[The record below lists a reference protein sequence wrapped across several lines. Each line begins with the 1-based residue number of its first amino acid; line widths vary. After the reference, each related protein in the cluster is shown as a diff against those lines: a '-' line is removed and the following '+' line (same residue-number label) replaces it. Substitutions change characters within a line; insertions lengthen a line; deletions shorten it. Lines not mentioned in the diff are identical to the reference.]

1 MRLPNDQKRLR
12 HLECVGVRHLAMPD
26 GRLFSGYFT
35 LHDAIDGREFYR
47 SEVLEGTCNPTWRN
61 VDVNAYQNSP
71 DLGSSAVVVRV
82 WSSPAA
88 DAGEPGATQ
97 PLQVLAWD
105 VDLYGL
111 QFIRKKVSIGSGCD
125 SRGLLAP
132 RVVIVAG
139 SLPPAL
145 PCVQATGRSGSA
157 FLPASLSVSS
167 LRPLCDLVPCSWRS
181 GNR

>member
-1 MRLPNDQKRLR
+1 MSRHKTAMRLPNDQKRLR
-12 HLECVGVRHLAMPD
+12 HLECVGVRHLVMPD

-111 QFIRKKVSIGSGCD
+111 QFIRKKVSVGSGCD

-132 RVVIVAG
+132 RPSVCPSNRAVRACI
-139 SLPPAL
+139 SPSESQRLIPP
-145 PCVQATGRSGSA
+145 S
-157 FLPASLSVSS
+157 
-167 LRPLCDLVPCSWRS
+167 PL
-181 GNR
+181 